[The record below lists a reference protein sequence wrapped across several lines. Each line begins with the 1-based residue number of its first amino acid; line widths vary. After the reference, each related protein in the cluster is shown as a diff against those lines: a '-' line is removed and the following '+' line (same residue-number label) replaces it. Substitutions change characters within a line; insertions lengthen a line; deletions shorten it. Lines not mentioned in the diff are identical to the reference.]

1 MRARVVDLRLV
12 PVAVAAWVTVLLLVQ
27 VCRWVMDQRAGH
39 ALSVAV
45 VLAGVLLVAAA
56 LVMRASMLIGI
67 GVGMLA
73 VGVHLVALTAPPVAE
88 WVRSGA
94 TASVEAVITADPQ
107 QRLMGYQPV
116 WGAAALV
123 EVPASTSSV
132 TARGHRV
139 QVALPVLIRSDSAVS
154 LPPVGS
160 TVRVE
165 GRLSRSREVGRAF
178 VVTVA
183 APTAR
188 APQRV
193 QTIRPPGVLDGV
205 ANAMRDGLQ
214 ASTST
219 VNPRAGALVAG
230 LAIGDE
236 SAQSALLAD
245 QMRASGL
252 SHLTA
257 VSGGNLAIVI
267 AAVFALARIFRLRTG
282 WRVASALAAVAFFVV
297 LVRPE
302 PSVVRAAVMGAVVLV
317 GVLPGGRRA
326 GPSVLATAVLL
337 LVLWAPALTATWG
350 FALSVLATGG
360 LILLSAPIEDRL
372 TQGAVLG
379 RWPLWC
385 RQAIAVT
392 LAAQIATL
400 PLLVAMG
407 APVGWVAIPA
417 NLLAMPAV
425 PLVTVLG
432 LLAALVSPVLP
443 VAADILTFAA
453 SWPAAWIAGVAAVG
467 SGLPLGRI
475 PWPSGWWG
483 VGLLAALTA
492 AIWVLRRPLRTWLRH
507 PVVIGACVLGVA
519 LLLTGG
525 RRGWPPPGWVM
536 IACDVGQGDGSLVR
550 VGVDSAVVV
559 DVGPDERAIAD
570 CLTDAG
576 IRSVPL
582 VVITHFHADHVVG
595 LGAVLDRFP
604 VGQVFVTPVAEPEEL
619 AMLANRWTTRA
630 GVPVRSLRAGDRF
643 SAERARFTVLWPA
656 RRIDA
661 GSVPNNASIVML
673 VELPVVAEHVHGARD
688 VRVLLT
694 GDIEREAQTAI
705 MGVIPAPGVDVV
717 KVPHHGSANADSRFP
732 AWSGARVAIISVGAD
747 NPYGHPRSEAI
758 NAWQAAGALVVRT
771 DRDGSIAVLANPLAI
786 VRAQ

>member
-1 MRARVVDLRLV
+1 VVDLRLV
-12 PVAVAAWVTVLLLVQ
+12 PVAVAAWVTVLVLVQ
-27 VCRWVMDQRAGH
+27 ACSWAVGQRNAY
-39 ALSVAV
+39 ALSVAL
-45 VLAGVLLVAAA
+45 VLASVLLGAAA
-56 LVMRASMLIGI
+56 LLMRSSVVIGV

-88 WVRSGA
+88 WVRLGA

-107 QRLMGYQPV
+107 QRVMGHQPV

-132 TARGHRV
+132 TARGQRV
-139 QVALPVLIRSDSAVS
+139 QVALPILVRASGEVS

-160 TVRVE
+160 TVRLD

-178 VVTVA
+178 VLTVA

-188 APQRV
+188 APQPV
-193 QTIRPPGVLDGV
+193 KTIRSPGLLDAI
-205 ANAMRDGLQ
+205 ANAMRTGLQ

-219 VNPRAGALVAG
+219 VDPRAGALVAG

-236 SAQSALLAD
+236 SAQSTLLAD

-257 VSGGNLAIVI
+257 VSGGNLAVVI
-267 AAVFALARIFRLRTG
+267 AAVFALARVFRLRTG

-317 GVLPGGRRA
+317 GVLPGGRRS

-360 LILLSAPIEDRL
+360 LILLSTPIEDRL
-372 TQGAVLG
+372 AQGTVLG

-385 RQAIAVT
+385 RQVIAVT

-400 PLLVAMG
+400 PLLIAMG

-432 LLAALVSPVLP
+432 LLAALVSPILP
-443 VAADILTFAA
+443 IAADILTFAA
-453 SWPAAWIAGVAAVG
+453 SWPAAWIARVAAVG
-467 SGLPLGRI
+467 SDLPLGRI

-483 VGLLAALTA
+483 IGLLAALTGV
-492 AIWVLRRPLRTWLRH
+492 IWVMRTPLRSWIRH
-507 PVVIGACVLGVA
+507 PVVIAACVLGVA

-550 VGVDSAVVV
+550 VGANSAVVV
-559 DVGPDERAIAD
+559 DVGPDERAITD
-570 CLTDAG
+570 CLADAG
-576 IRSVPL
+576 ITSVPL

-595 LGAVLDRFP
+595 LGAALDRFP
-604 VGQVFVTPVAEPEEL
+604 VGQVLVTPVAEPEEL
-619 AMLANRWTTRA
+619 ATMADRWTSRA
-630 GVPVRSLRAGDRF
+630 GVPVRSLRTGDRF
-643 SAERARFTVLWPA
+643 SVERVRFTVLWPA

-661 GSVPNNASIVML
+661 GSVPNNASVVML
-673 VELPVVAEHVHGARD
+673 VELPASEPQARD
-688 VRVLLT
+688 IRLLLT
-694 GDIEREAQTAI
+694 GDIEREAQAAI
-705 MGVIPAPGVDVV
+705 MGAVPAPAVDIV
-717 KVPHHGSANADSRFP
+717 KVPHHGSANGESRFP
-732 AWSGARVAIISVGAD
+732 EWSGARVAVISVGAD
-747 NPYGHPRSEAI
+747 NPYGHPRPEAI
-758 NAWQAAGALVVRT
+758 TAWQRAGATVLRT
-771 DRDGSIAVLANPLAI
+771 DLDGSIAVVSNPLAI
-786 VRAQ
+786 VRAK